1 MTEPKTNRWLRTRV
15 PGKLGILIAALVA
28 LVAGYEFYVFI
39 ANSSVLY
46 LVFAVLIFALAGW
59 SLAAAVTKLRQE
71 PASER

>member
-39 ANSSVLY
+39 AGGSVLF
-46 LVFAVLIFALAGW
+46 LVFAVLVFALAGW
-59 SLAAAVTKLRQE
+59 SFAAAVAKLRH
-71 PASER
+71 ERAGEK